1 MSVEDGSQGELGPRD
16 ASCGSGGRRCGQKKG
31 CGVEEGPEG
40 SFLGRSVQRVL
51 GKEWSMRAGDGTLR
65 ESRSPLR
72 WERIVGFSFRKD
84 GGVFEGW
91 VEAES
96 QAASGGGLSE
106 SLRGP
111 ARKCKET
118 RKKEGARDSVCGRVV
133 AARSPRRIIKDTVR
147 LFHFNV

>member
-1 MSVEDGSQGELGPRD
+1 M
-16 ASCGSGGRRCGQKKG
+16 
-31 CGVEEGPEG
+31 
-40 SFLGRSVQRVL
+40 
-51 GKEWSMRAGDGTLR
+51 
-65 ESRSPLR
+65 R